1 MAKYHYAWSLL
12 LVAQAAHAEPLTF
25 DAALDRATA
34 NAPSLRA
41 REASVSAARST
52 AIAADRLPDPT
63 LDVTLR
69 DFPVT
74 GPDAFALNRDNFTA
88 TQIGAT
94 QQFINLAKRHAR
106 LGRAEADIGLA
117 QANVAV
123 EARAVRLATALAWI
137 DLYYAQKRL
146 TRLSLLETSLG
157 DLQATVAARLASGSS
172 RPSQAFEPDQLRA
185 QTADRRAGVVAEIAR
200 ARAQL
205 VRYSG
210 DSDPQTTGN
219 PPIFD
224 IDEPGL
230 RVQIDSLP
238 ALRSL
243 DARATAADA
252 DVRLA
257 EADKRPDWRVGA
269 AYARREPAF
278 GDLVTVTV
286 SIDLPLFGSKRQQ
299 PRIAAAGDLANG
311 ARLDREAAAREWAA
325 QLDGDLAE
333 HAMHHARLINALD
346 NLVPLA
352 KRRGELD
359 LVSYR
364 AGRLDLGTA
373 LLSTLALAEAEVDLL
388 DREAEVARDAVRINM
403 TYGPDTE
410 EGTRP

>member
-1 MAKYHYAWSLL
+1 MPYHRYAWSLL
-12 LVAQAAHAEPLTF
+12 LVAQAAQAGPLTF
-25 DAALDRATA
+25 DAALDRAA
-34 NAPSLRA
+34 SNAPSLRA
-41 REASVSAARST
+41 REASVSAARSV
-52 AIAADRLPDPT
+52 AIASDRLPDPT

-74 GPDAFALNRDNFTA
+74 GPDAFSLNRDNFTA
-88 TQIGAT
+88 TQIGVT
-94 QQFINLAKRHAR
+94 QQFINPSKRHAR
-106 LGRAEADIGLA
+106 LGRAEAAIGMA
-117 QANVAV
+117 EADAMV
-123 EARAVRLATALAWI
+123 EARTVRLATALAWI

-146 TRLSLLETSLG
+146 DRLSLLESSLG
-157 DLQATVAARLASGSS
+157 DLQATVTARLASGSA

-185 QTADRRAGVVAEIAR
+185 QIADRRAGVRAEIAR

-205 VRYSG
+205 VRYTG
-210 DSDPQTTGN
+210 DPDPQTAGD
-219 PPIFD
+219 PPD
-224 IDEPGL
+224 LAIDETGL
-230 RVQIDSLP
+230 RARLDSLP
-238 ALRSL
+238 ALRAL

-257 EADKRPDWRVGA
+257 AADRRPDWRVGA

-278 GDLVTVTV
+278 GDLVTLTV
-286 SIDLPLFGSKRQQ
+286 SIDLPLFGGKRQQ
-299 PRIAAAGDLANG
+299 PRIAAAGDLATG
-311 ARLDREAAAREWAA
+311 ARLDREAGLHEWAA

-333 HAMHHARLINALD
+333 HAMHHARLTNARD

-373 LLSTLALAEAEVDLL
+373 LLSTLTLAEAEVDLL

-403 TYGPDTE
+403 TYGED
-410 EGTRP
+410 RP